1 MIVKKT
7 ISLLILGTL
16 LATSLNA
23 IKIVEK
29 DHNKNT
35 HNEIDDAY
43 NAQQGWSF
51 YFDDKNIDGNKTKAK
66 KMDKLIKKA
75 QLNLLQKILDENK
88 KQTKIQKKMLALLQ
102 KQIDPKPKMI
112 TVNGKK
118 CIANSSADCFD
129 FGALLV
135 AEAKKVPVMA
145 AFLKDPY
152 DIVKAAK
159 YLQWQ
164 SKYFMHNINIGNS
177 LQMAYQQFG
186 EKAYPIGD
194 QSPGYTMANG
204 YYEGTIYPAAQTN
217 LIISM
222 KKKISFDILIGKNIP
237 MDIYSSLSIK
247 DIVLKYGKMNIRL
260 VFFDKKSKDVFL
272 SALTSVYKM
281 DSFPIWRHIKKVV
294 DPKLFKQYGVTTTP
308 SFVLKLDD
316 KNKKTAQTI
325 LHGKADL
332 TSFRSQV
339 ISFMELHKLIDYSKF
354 TEQKAWNSPQGV
366 KAVKD
371 MYKERHGVNVK
382 VPINKGVR

>member
-1 MIVKKT
+1 MFKKT
-7 ISLLILGTL
+7 IALLILGSL
-16 LATSLNA
+16 LGVSLNA
-23 IKIVEK
+23 IEIVEK

-35 HNEIDDAY
+35 SNEIDDSY

-51 YFDDKNIDGNKTKAK
+51 YFDEKNNDGNKTKEK
-66 KMDKLIKKA
+66 RVNKLIKKA

-88 KQTKIQKKMLALLQ
+88 KQTKIQKKILALIQ
-102 KQIDPKPKMI
+102 KQIDPQPKMI

-129 FGALLV
+129 YGILLV

-164 SKYFMHNINIGNS
+164 AKYFMHNINIGNA

-186 EKAYPIGD
+186 AKAYPIGD

-204 YYEGTIYPAAQTN
+204 YYEGTILPAAQTK

-222 KKKISFDILIGKNIP
+222 KKKISYDILIGKNIT
-237 MDIYSSLSIK
+237 MDIYSALSIK

-260 VFFDKKSKDVFL
+260 VFFDQKSKNVFI
-272 SALTSVYKM
+272 SALSSVYKLNE
-281 DSFPIWRHIKKVV
+281 FPTWKHIKKIV
-294 DPKLFKQYGVTTTP
+294 DPQLFKQYGVTTTP
-308 SFVLKLDD
+308 AFVLKLND
-316 KNKKTAQTI
+316 KGKKTAQTI

-332 TSFRSQV
+332 TSFRSQTL
-339 ISFMELHKLIDYSKF
+339 SFMELHKLINYSKF
-354 TEQKAWNSPQGV
+354 TEEKAWDTPAGV
-366 KAVKD
+366 SATKKL
-371 MYKERHGVNVK
+371 YKELHGVDVK
-382 VPINKGVR
+382 VPTGETK